1 VGTQKTAKKLK
12 QQVLNPAVKQ
22 LNEKSDL
29 FCIVADIK
37 ESRTITGFQ
46 FTFRTQEQNSY
57 SNQGVERMK
66 KLLITLMLISP
77 FSFAD
82 WDDVY
87 YCQMTTFSE
96 TTLEGKRTNYTLQK
110 FTFKLDKT
118 KNAMVFG
125 KDGYLNSDMEL
136 REGATFPSI
145 EYWYAEGLYS
155 RASFDK
161 GKILYARVGDEEVTT
176 ITADCDKF

>member
-1 VGTQKTAKKLK
+1 
-12 QQVLNPAVKQ
+12 
-22 LNEKSDL
+22 
-29 FCIVADIK
+29 
-37 ESRTITGFQ
+37 
-46 FTFRTQEQNSY
+46 
-57 SNQGVERMK
+57 MK

-82 WDDVY
+82 WGDAY
-87 YCQMTTFSE
+87 YCQE
-96 TTLEGKRTNYTLQK
+96 THSLAITPQGKLKNYKLKRFQ
-110 FTFKLDKT
+110 FKLDKT